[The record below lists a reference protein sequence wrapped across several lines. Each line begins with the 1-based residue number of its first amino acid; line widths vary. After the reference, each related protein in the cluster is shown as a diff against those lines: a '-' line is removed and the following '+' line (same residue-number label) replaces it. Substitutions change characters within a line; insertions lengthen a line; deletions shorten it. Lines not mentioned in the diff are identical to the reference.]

1 MAGSFYD
8 SGSLVD
14 LSTIS
19 DYQSVAQTLTPQ
31 TNNLTTWNGKPYG
44 VPIGTSVTIMG
55 YNKNLLQ
62 AAGVPFPDPSKP
74 MTFDQFKVIAA
85 KLTKIQNGRGVQYA
99 LNPLNVMDY
108 DGFVRLEG
116 GSMYD
121 NYVNPTKMTVNTPE
135 GIQGL
140 TDYLSLFTQHI
151 APPYDELN
159 NGPWSFDLGALETN
173 KIAFARVGAWLF
185 NDIQSSAPY
194 IATTPVFCIK
204 QCVLPSTVNSLAI
217 YAGSKHQA
225 EAWQFL
231 KWATQV
237 QPEISF
243 AKFSDIPANKDA
255 LSQLDTYIT
264 PKAFVPSLQAA
275 LPTVRPVVITAK
287 LQLTTTLGDIITDM
301 VHGNITPAQAA
312 ARMEQQGNSI
322 LSGS

>member
-1 MAGSFYD
+1 
-8 SGSLVD
+8 
-14 LSTIS
+14 
-19 DYQSVAQTLTPQ
+19 
-31 TNNLTTWNGKPYG
+31 
-44 VPIGTSVTIMG
+44 MG

-62 AAGVPFPDPSKP
+62 AAGVPLPDPSKA
-74 MTFDQFKVIAA
+74 MTFDQFKAIGA
-85 KLTKIQNGRGVQYA
+85 KLTKFQNGRGVQYA
-99 LNPLNVMDY
+99 INPLNVMDY

-116 GSMYD
+116 GSVYD
-121 NYVNPTKMTVNTPE
+121 SYVNPTKVTINTPE

-140 TDYLSLFTQHI
+140 TDYLSLFTQHL

-185 NDIQSSAPY
+185 SDIRNSAPN
-194 IATTPVFCIK
+194 IGVTPVFCIK

-217 YAGSKHQA
+217 YSGSKHPA
-225 EAWQFL
+225 EAWEFL

-255 LSQLDTYIT
+255 LSQLDTYID
-264 PKAFVPSLQAA
+264 PKAFVPALQTA
-275 LPTVRPVVITAK
+275 LPTVRPSVITAK
-287 LQLTTTLGDIITDM
+287 QQLATTLSDIITDM
-301 VHGNITPAQAA
+301 VHGKITPAQAA
-312 ARMEQQGNSI
+312 ARIEQQGNSI